1 MRKHISIICVF
12 GLIALSANLAQ
23 AQAEPCEKIREQ
35 IKAQSG
41 LLSKPDTDL
50 LQKISARS
58 ECLFTAAEVY
68 RAAYGDKPLPKPEQ
82 PVYGGRR
89 HDDDD

>member
-1 MRKHISIICVF
+1 MRKHISIIGIL

-23 AQAEPCEKIREQ
+23 AQAESCENIREQ

-41 LLSKPDTDL
+41 LLPKSDTNL
-50 LQKISARS
+50 LQKLSARS
-58 ECLFTAAEVY
+58 ECRFTAAEVY
-68 RAAYGDKPLPKPEQ
+68 RAAYGDKPLPKSTQ
-82 PVYGGRR
+82 PVHGGR